1 MKLLDFLKLPGLMK
15 TSIIILVLL
24 LCISSF
30 SVSSQEKTEKEWN
43 KALSYLIGDWTGEG
57 TGKPGEG
64 SGYFS
69 FKYSLDSNIIVRN
82 SHSEY
87 PPSKDKPGII
97 HDDLLVIYKES
108 SDSFNKA
115 IYYDNEGHVI
125 HYNIAVSD
133 DIKSIIFNGEQSSN
147 QPVFRLIYKIIDE
160 NKVNISFEF
169 ALPDKPDSFKTY
181 LEGTSVRKK

>member
-1 MKLLDFLKLPGLMK
+1 MKI
-15 TSIIILVLL
+15 TIIVILVLL
-24 LCISSF
+24 LFFCGF
-30 SVSSQEKTEKEWN
+30 SVFSQEKTEKDWN
-43 KALSYLIGDWTGEG
+43 RTLSYLIDDWTGEG

-87 PPSKDKPGII
+87 PPSNDKPEII
-97 HDDLLVIYKES
+97 HDDLLVVYKES

-125 HYNIAVSD
+125 HYNIAVSED
-133 DIKSIIFNGEQSSN
+133 NKSIIFTGEQSIN
-147 QPVFRLIYKIIDE
+147 QPVFRLTYKIMDE
-160 NKVNISFEF
+160 NKVYITFEF
-169 ALPDKPDSFKTY
+169 ALPDKPDSFNTY